1 MRTICI
7 VTGTR
12 AEYGLLYWLMKEIQE
27 DGELQLQ
34 IIATGMHL
42 SPEFG
47 LTYRQIEKDGF
58 KIDKKIEM
66 LLSSDTPVGISKSMG
81 LGMIGFAETYSDLK
95 PDIVVL
101 LGDRFEI
108 FSAAAA
114 AMIARIPIAHLHG
127 GETTEGAFDEAIR
140 HSITKMSHLHFTA
153 TEEYKNRVIQ
163 LGENPE
169 RVFNVGGLGID
180 NIRKL
185 KLMSREEF
193 EDSINFKLGSKNL
206 LITFHPVTLE
216 HATAG
221 DQFQNLLNALDELQ
235 NTKFIFTKPN
245 ADTEGRLIIKMI
257 DDYVSRNS
265 HKAIAFVSLG
275 QLRYLSALKFVD
287 ACIGN
292 SSSGL
297 AEAPTFKIGTINIGD
312 RQRGRLKAGSVIDCE
327 PNKESILT
335 AIRKLYFKGFQDKVK
350 NVKNPYGEGGAT
362 EKIKKV
368 LKEVDL
374 TNILKKQFYDINF
387 SDRITG

>member
-1 MRTICI
+1 MRRKICV

-27 DGELQLQ
+27 DPDLELQV
-34 IIATGMHL
+34 IVTGMHL

-47 LTYRQIEKDGF
+47 LTYCQIEKDGF
-58 KIDKKIEM
+58 KINKKMEM

-81 LGMIGFAETYSDLK
+81 LGMIGFSEAYADLK

-108 FSAAAA
+108 FSAATA

-127 GETTEGAFDEAIR
+127 GEATEGLIDEPIR
-140 HSITKMSHLHFTA
+140 HSVTKMSHLHFTA
-153 TEEYKNRVIQ
+153 AEEYRRRVIQ
-163 LGENPE
+163 LGESPA

-180 NIRKL
+180 NIKKL
-185 KLMSREEF
+185 KLMSREEL
-193 EDSINFKLGSKNL
+193 EDSINFKLGPKNL
-206 LITFHPVTLE
+206 LVTFHPVTLE

-221 DQFQNLLNALDELQ
+221 EQFQNLLNALDKLQ
-235 NTKFIFTKPN
+235 DTKFIFTKPN

-265 HKAIAFVSLG
+265 HKAVAFVSLG
-275 QLRYLSALKFVD
+275 QLRYLSALKFID
-287 ACIGN
+287 ACVGN

-312 RQRGRLKAGSVIDCE
+312 RQRGRLKADSVIDCE

-335 AIRKLYFKGFQDKVK
+335 AIKKLYSKEFQEKLKG
-350 NVKNPYGEGGAT
+350 VKNPYGESGAT

-368 LKEVDL
+368 LKKVDL
-374 TNILKKQFYDINF
+374 TNILKKKFYDTEFEI
-387 SDRITG
+387 